1 MSMLIDQLLI
11 VCRFNKYGFLLK
23 NHKKMYF
30 LERLVKL
37 RWYVFERVFKN
48 IFIHM
53 TAWRIWTYAYIWDK
67 AIKLKA
73 DSASYPP
80 TPTLS
85 LSFEDFL
92 FFGVFFWYTSR
103 LYKDLKKRLDS
114 EGNKFFTNKSLIST
128 MLKIFEVRKY
138 LWKFR
143 YWDYLHYTM

>member
-11 VCRFNKYGFLLK
+11 VCRFNKYGILLK

-30 LERLVKL
+30 LELLVKL
-37 RWYVFERVFKN
+37 RWY
-48 IFIHM
+48 FIHM

-80 TPTLS
+80 PPTLS

-92 FFGVFFWYTSR
+92 FFGGFFWYTSR

-138 LWKFR
+138 L
-143 YWDYLHYTM
+143 